1 MTKSRGARTAAR
13 PSANVVR
20 PPGRAEIGIPR
31 SVSHGRPRR
40 VPAGANGRRRARTT
54 NAKACSASAPATAP
68 ASAAS
73 ATDVAAYAPAR
84 IATAL
89 DDSTLGGCVRAAA
102 PGRRR

>member
-68 ASAAS
+68 
-73 ATDVAAYAPAR
+73 DVAAYAPAR